1 MNAHLLKLRF
11 QVMTLTI
18 KENVLS
24 TMISHA
30 SNEKNRLLGT
40 YVLSTGLNGAIES
53 CRNADNDSF
62 TVHA

>member
-1 MNAHLLKLRF
+1 
-11 QVMTLTI
+11 MTLTI